1 MKITPLSMNDS
12 SRRSAKELI
21 RMSDVPMQGQ
31 ARILEVA
38 MLPGSLSEW
47 SKPYLHLTMA
57 IKDLIPEYILP
68 YGIEEFS
75 VGGDNGI
82 LSHGY
87 YSFSRAQLV
96 DMVEKG
102 LFTSDF
108 QEPFDLIGADWS
120 VPMKADVAIR
130 PPKMDGRRYDL
141 PIAYLDIKGAASL
154 DLTAEN
160 TGVDLVEYF
169 KDVAEYENE
178 AQSASLTEVK
188 DAQKIVQDEY
198 TAGPSKQ
205 LEEGDNLFDIDYD
218 KMQAEEEAEAE
229 KPGYEHEN
237 LMDKDTGLNIE
248 FEEEEEVQKEDTPE
262 ETYESVMESGLD
274 LDFDSEYDKALSD
287 ADVQAEQV
295 ADETV
300 ESLME
305 EDKQVTEDYER
316 RLAEAQDDKKKRDR
330 LIQEHLRNQED
341 EGTKTRVAEEEFEEA
356 AEGVE
361 AEAEEQKAEAQAD
374 DLDLDLNLDDE
385 LIFGPE
391 NPRGDLSDEEIFGP
405 SEEKSEVED
414 LDFDP
419 EEEREADGDLAPEPV
434 ALEDEEEKR
443 LTAVDEFLGSL
454 KVNQDDKKSDK
465 DTQYE
470 PDF

>member
-57 IKDLIPEYILP
+57 IKDLIPEYVLP

-198 TAGPSKQ
+198 TVGSSKQ

-229 KPGYEHEN
+229 KPAYAHEN
-237 LMDKDTGLNIE
+237 LMDKDAGLSID
-248 FEEEEEVQKEDTPE
+248 FEEEEEAQRENTPE

-274 LDFDSEYDKALSD
+274 LDFDGEYDKALSD

-295 ADETV
+295 AYETV
-300 ESLME
+300 EGLMQ
-305 EDKQVTEDYER
+305 EDKQVTESYER
-316 RLAEAQDDKKKRDR
+316 KLAEAQDDKKKRDR

-341 EGTKTRVAEEEFEEA
+341 EGTKTRVVDEEFEEA

-361 AEAEEQKAEAQAD
+361 VEAEERKVEAQSD
-374 DLDLDLNLDDE
+374 DLDLDLNLNLD
-385 LIFGPE
+385 GSE
-391 NPRGDLSDEEIFGP
+391 NLSDDLSDEEIFGP

-419 EEEREADGDLAPEPV
+419 EEERESDGDLAPEPV
-434 ALEDEEEKR
+434 ALEDEEEKPR
-443 LTAVDEFLGSL
+443 KAVDDFLNSL
-454 KVNQDDKKSDK
+454 KVNQDNRKSEK